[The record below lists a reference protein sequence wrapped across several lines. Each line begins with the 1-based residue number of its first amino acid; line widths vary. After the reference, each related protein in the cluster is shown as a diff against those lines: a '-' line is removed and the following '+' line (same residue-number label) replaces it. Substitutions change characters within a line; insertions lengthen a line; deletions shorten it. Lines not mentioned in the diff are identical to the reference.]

1 MTKALSIKTTY
12 SFIASVQT
20 ILLLCTPF
28 ATHIAN
34 MDVCEIDENVMNRP
48 KLQYCIWWHL
58 HSIYY
63 ERSFSNILQQQQQ
76 QHNFNNNTFNKFYN
90 FSIWHFLTTVRELY
104 WQLRHVHLKIEPSLT
119 DQRKCQEEQVDLSYL
134 SLSLNKDAINSCL
147 GTSHPDISVCMEYC
161 CTTSLSSQSRTCI
174 CSIGHRFRSFCSFI
188 DAAIESSQ
196 FVLCLNV
203 WLDLVYIL

>member
-1 MTKALSIKTTY
+1 MVVFPVMTKALSIKTTY

-63 ERSFSNILQQQQQ
+63 ELFFSNILQNNQTEL
-76 QHNFNNNTFNKFYN
+76 NNINKLNNNISFI
-90 FSIWHFLTTVRELY
+90 SIWHFLTTVRELY
-104 WQLRHVHLKIEPSLT
+104 W
-119 DQRKCQEEQVDLSYL
+119 
-134 SLSLNKDAINSCL
+134 
-147 GTSHPDISVCMEYC
+147 
-161 CTTSLSSQSRTCI
+161 
-174 CSIGHRFRSFCSFI
+174 
-188 DAAIESSQ
+188 
-196 FVLCLNV
+196 
-203 WLDLVYIL
+203 